1 MILPSS
7 YPRES
12 TFSFV
17 VLHFLLSMARFG
29 LRTALTPHCGNSD
42 LKQCL
47 WVCFA
52 EVLAASRPAKLG
64 QAP

>member
-7 YPRES
+7 HPRES

-17 VLHFLLSMARFG
+17 VLRFLLSMARFG

-42 LKQCL
+42 LKLFVGLFC
-47 WVCFA
+47 
-52 EVLAASRPAKLG
+52 
-64 QAP
+64 